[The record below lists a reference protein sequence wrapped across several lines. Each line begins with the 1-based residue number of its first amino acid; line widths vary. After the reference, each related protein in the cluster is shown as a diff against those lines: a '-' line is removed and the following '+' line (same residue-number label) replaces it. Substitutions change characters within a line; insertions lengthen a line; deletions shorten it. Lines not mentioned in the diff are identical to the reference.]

1 MQGLAATTKITPL
14 RACAKGLLTVYRPS
28 CRKGSWVAWKAGWGG
43 GGAPAASLTHAS
55 CPAPRIPPTFEEG
68 VVANVS
74 TVLLPFLLPPP
85 SRAGHGVVD
94 EGGGRPEL
102 AAVTVLKP
110 SGEVRAGVP

>member
-1 MQGLAATTKITPL
+1 
-14 RACAKGLLTVYRPS
+14 
-28 CRKGSWVAWKAGWGG
+28 
-43 GGAPAASLTHAS
+43 
-55 CPAPRIPPTFEEG
+55 
-68 VVANVS
+68 VANVS